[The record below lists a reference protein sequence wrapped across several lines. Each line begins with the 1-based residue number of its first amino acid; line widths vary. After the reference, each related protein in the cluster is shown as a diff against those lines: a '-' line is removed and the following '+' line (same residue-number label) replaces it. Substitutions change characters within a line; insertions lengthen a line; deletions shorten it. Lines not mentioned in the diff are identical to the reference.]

1 MQKFFSREVE
11 EMRAG
16 LPGRAALDDYAR
28 SGLPTYE
35 QFRYWIQRDAD
46 RIRAA
51 MKRLGKR
58 VYEMRNRALLD
69 NSTNETWGPCARW
82 QIDATKLDLY
92 PCSRWDRSA
101 VLERPTLYVVID
113 VFSRMIVGIYI
124 SLEHPSWTGAMMA
137 LANAVAD
144 KVEYC
149 RGFGIEIEADDW
161 PCRHIPAAILGDRGE
176 MESAQV
182 DHVLER
188 FQIGIE
194 NAAPYRADWKG
205 IVEQR
210 FRILQENFAPYVHGY
225 VRPDFRERGAR
236 DYRLDAVLT
245 IHEITRIVIRQ
256 VLYYN
261 NWNELSGY
269 PRSPGMIADR
279 VPAVPREIWRWGI
292 ANRSGVPR
300 APRQDLFRFALLP
313 RSEATVHPDGIFFNG
328 LYYTFQRAVDEGW
341 FTRARRKT
349 FSQKIS
355 YDKRYIDE
363 IYVHGSK
370 PGTFDVARL
379 TPACRDRAEG
389 MTFWEFEES
398 KIKAKDVSADR
409 RDEQTLARA
418 AMEAANAADVAEAKA
433 KLDGQIGSGRDG
445 GRLKGMK
452 ENSSA
457 EREADRRSEAE
468 QFTGPLRPN
477 VDPDLPEEGAAV
489 LPLRP
494 GPSAYDLPSMSRR
507 RGNRS

>member
-1 MQKFFSREVE
+1 
-11 EMRAG
+11 
-16 LPGRAALDDYAR
+16 
-28 SGLPTYE
+28 
-35 QFRYWIQRDAD
+35 
-46 RIRAA
+46 
-51 MKRLGKR
+51 
-58 VYEMRNRALLD
+58 
-69 NSTNETWGPCARW
+69 
-82 QIDATKLDLY
+82 
-92 PCSRWDRSA
+92 
-101 VLERPTLYVVID
+101 
-113 VFSRMIVGIYI
+113 
-124 SLEHPSWTGAMMA
+124 
-137 LANAVAD
+137 
-144 KVEYC
+144 
-149 RGFGIEIEADDW
+149 
-161 PCRHIPAAILGDRGE
+161 
-176 MESAQV
+176 
-182 DHVLER
+182 
-188 FQIGIE
+188 
-194 NAAPYRADWKG
+194 
-205 IVEQR
+205 
-210 FRILQENFAPYVHGY
+210 
-225 VRPDFRERGAR
+225 
-236 DYRLDAVLT
+236 
-245 IHEITRIVIRQ
+245 
-256 VLYYN
+256 
-261 NWNELSGY
+261 SGY